1 MRVNHIFIHPSQYN
15 TIWFLNCIEKT
26 PKFFCSLHYRQSKN
40 PAKASVNP
48 FIIEEAVAGT
58 STVAP
63 LKDIDIDINNLIDDI
78 DPIGAVFNPQTP
90 NTVEVPTYIVCNP
103 NRSPKDKSIKDMKNK
118 EDGFDDGYDSNG
130 EMGPFYIRTNK
141 EGPQLFN
148 DDDNDDVGFVTIRL
162 IDDDNERDID
172 TDVVIEGEL
181 QGV

>member
-1 MRVNHIFIHPSQYN
+1 
-15 TIWFLNCIEKT
+15 
-26 PKFFCSLHYRQSKN
+26 
-40 PAKASVNP
+40 
-48 FIIEEAVAGT
+48 
-58 STVAP
+58 
-63 LKDIDIDINNLIDDI
+63 
-78 DPIGAVFNPQTP
+78 
-90 NTVEVPTYIVCNP
+90 
-103 NRSPKDKSIKDMKNK
+103 MKNK

-162 IDDDNERDID
+162 IDDENERDID